1 MKKTTAAILFNSM
14 QITLSVVSDKGG
26 FGCQEYSAKN
36 VYSGVNKNFFVSPN
50 EIEGLIVDLVNR
62 YSSFSGKRIGK
73 LNVILPQHF
82 FRLIPS
88 VKTVQTNG
96 AVTETDVRSLRKKSG
111 PSPAGYVVLDEV
123 EGGFSVGDEGAFSS
137 DVVGKEGR
145 SVQMFSVAIALSG
158 NVYELFNN
166 ISKNIRLDFTFMP
179 PSTPLTEKLNREG
192 KTRGLILK
200 INQLSSDLIY
210 YENKL
215 AVSSILL
222 SYGAFHFADS
232 LAQKF
237 SVDFETAS
245 ELLSKINLGLALDEA
260 EYMIFTSAGVKKF
273 PVKEANG
280 TLIELL
286 EYWGN
291 ETRSAVDGL
300 VEKADL
306 PIYVVGSSV
315 EKTHGFAEILSAKT
329 GRVVEGVYPDFSCW
343 NRPEEYLA
351 CALFEK
357 F

>member
-1 MKKTTAAILFNSM
+1 MKKTTAALLFNSM

-26 FGCQEYSAKN
+26 FGCLEYSAKN
-36 VYSGVNKNFFVSPN
+36 VYSGVSKNFFVSPN
-50 EIEGLIVDLVNR
+50 EIEGLIVDLINR
-62 YSSFSGKRIGK
+62 YNSFSGKRIGK
-73 LNVILPQHF
+73 LNVVLPQHF
-82 FRLIPS
+82 FRLVPS
-88 VKTVQTNG
+88 VRTAATNG
-96 AVTETDVRSLRKKSG
+96 TVTEADVRALRRKNG
-111 PSPAGYVVLDEV
+111 PSPAGYVVLDEA
-123 EGGFSVGDEGAFSS
+123 EGGFSVGAEGAFSS

-145 SVQMFSVAIALSG
+145 SVQMFSVSVALSG

-166 ISKNIRLDFTFMP
+166 ISKNIRMDFTFMP
-179 PSTPLTEKLNREG
+179 PSTALTEKLNRDG

-215 AVSSILL
+215 AVSSISL
-222 SYGAFHFADS
+222 SYGGFHFADA
-232 LAQKF
+232 LAHKF
-237 SVDFETAS
+237 SIDFETAT
-245 ELLSKINLGLALDEA
+245 ELLSQINLGLALDEA
-260 EYMIFTSAGVKKF
+260 EYSIFTPSGVKKF
-273 PVKEANG
+273 SVKETNG

-315 EKTHGFAEILSAKT
+315 EKIHGLAEILSAKT
-329 GRVVEGVYPDFSCW
+329 GRSVEGVYPDFSSW
-343 NRPEEYLA
+343 NTPEEYLA